1 MLKKLKDFLS
11 GHADFKIYGATVP
24 AIVAGLAVVP
34 LVLFTDPDSKIGYEN
49 ELLENLQIL
58 CLVAGCLSG
67 INSKTDKKFFRFTAM
82 ALSVLI
88 LREISCGRTLF
99 FAIPGKENAFYGW
112 KEIKYGYLARSLYG
126 IYIAGVLT
134 YFFKNRL
141 FTTLWKYIGKTK
153 IPIWNAALM
162 LAGLLSTVYAER
174 IEKNQVFE
182 ESSEFVFYLSLTSL
196 VYLYTKKRD
205 NLLINDRKWI

>member
-49 ELLENLQIL
+49 GLLENLQIL

-99 FAIPGKENAFYGW
+99 FAIPGKENAFYSW
-112 KEIKYGYLARSLYG
+112 KEIKYGYLVNPLYG
-126 IYIAGVLT
+126 IYIVSVLT
-134 YFFKNRL
+134 YFLKNRL
-141 FTTLWKYIGKTK
+141 FTTLWKYISETK
-153 IPIWNAALM
+153 IPIWNAVIM
-162 LAGLLSTVYAER
+162 FAGLLLTVYAEK
-174 IEKNQVFE
+174 IEKNQILE
-182 ESSEFVFYLSLTSL
+182 ESSELVFYLSLTGL
-196 VYLYTKKRD
+196 IYIYTKKTR
-205 NLLINDRKWI
+205 

>member
-1 MLKKLKDFLS
+1 
-11 GHADFKIYGATVP
+11 
-24 AIVAGLAVVP
+24 
-34 LVLFTDPDSKIGYEN
+34 
-49 ELLENLQIL
+49 
-58 CLVAGCLSG
+58 
-67 INSKTDKKFFRFTAM
+67 M

-112 KEIKYGYLARSLYG
+112 KEIKYGYLARPLYG